1 MTHPATLLK
10 NSWRAYAHD
19 FRSWIILTSP
29 LVALIVILLIG
40 SSFIPGNSGPQA
52 VDLTLGGQVLTF
64 AKLVLILAAVI
75 LIFRVFSTALVVSSY
90 RSLNGSKLNVKE
102 AYKVGFRT
110 FGPILWVSI
119 LRALIVLGGLILLI
133 VPGVIWALRYS
144 LATQAAI
151 LEGKRGMAALHRSKD
166 LTNGKLFETFIN
178 FCTIFM
184 VDGYGS
190 AILASIAVF
199 VLNIL
204 GAMVGFA
211 IPGAAANATAAAD
224 ILAAL
229 AAAVVIWLSMPLAPL
244 AAVAVYKDYSDK

>member
-19 FRSWIILTSP
+19 FRSWILLTAP
-29 LVALIVILLIG
+29 LVAIIVILMIG
-40 SSFIPGNSGPQA
+40 SIFIPGNSGPQA
-52 VDLTLGGQVLTF
+52 VALTLGGQITTF
-64 AKLVLILAAVI
+64 AELVAILAAAI
-75 LIFRVFSTALVVSSY
+75 LVFRIFSTALMVSSY
-90 RSLNGSKLNVKE
+90 RALNGTKLNVKE
-102 AYKVGFRT
+102 AYKAGFRT
-110 FGPILWVSI
+110 FGPILWVGI
-119 LRALIVLGGLILLI
+119 LRGLIVLGGLILLI

-144 LATQAAI
+144 LATEAAV

-166 LTNGKLFETFIN
+166 LTNGKLFETLIN

-184 VDGYGS
+184 IDGYGA

-199 VLNIL
+199 VFNIL

-211 IPGAAANATAAAD
+211 VPGAAANATAAAD

-229 AAAVVIWLSMPLAPL
+229 AAAVVIWFSIPLAPL